1 MSNKLVRS
9 PQELIFAVQSGNK
22 YVLTEQLLA
31 FLDFSGNFKRKFPAV
46 PTRKLEQA
54 EIKHLFALEVS
65 VD

>member
-1 MSNKLVRS
+1 
-9 PQELIFAVQSGNK
+9 
-22 YVLTEQLLA
+22 VLTEQLLA

-54 EIKHLFALEVS
+54 EIKHLFSLEVS